1 MNWMENTMLG
11 IHGTGRL
18 TARVLTGAFA
28 GLWSVAAMAAPTI
41 MSPDPVYDFGE
52 LDNSNKVS
60 RDFIVKNVGDD
71 ALVISDVKTT
81 CGCTVAEL
89 EKNTLAPG
97 EETTIAAVFN
107 LKGKQGIQSK
117 KITVMSN
124 DPETPNYILEIKG
137 NSVATISL
145 EPTLLNLG
153 RIVDNDAHSQL
164 VTVRSTK
171 EGHTFKIEKIVVPED
186 AQFTA
191 EVEEVEP
198 GKEYRITATTQPG
211 LVAGMLNGRI
221 TVMTDDP
228 SRKMLSISVYGH
240 VIGALQLRPDVVTIR
255 ANADVDAP
263 RATQYLQVLPG
274 RAKSFELLDV
284 IAPIPDM
291 KAELIKRKDND
302 YHIKLSEMPVDN
314 SLKDKELIVTT
325 NLPDRP
331 EIRIPFRVLPSQ
343 PIQVGKTPSRVPTAQ
358 PTTRPRAPRLP
369 AGPSN

>member
-1 MNWMENTMLG
+1 MIWMENTMLG
-11 IHGTGRL
+11 VYGARPMV
-18 TARVLTGAFA
+18 ARVLVGAIA
-28 GLWSVAAMAAPTI
+28 GLWSVAAMAAPAI

-52 LDNSNKVS
+52 MDNSNKVERS
-60 RDFIVKNVGDD
+60 FVVKNVGDE

-97 EETTIAAVFN
+97 EETTIAATFN
-107 LKGKQGIQSK
+107 LKGKQGVQSK

-145 EPTLLNLG
+145 EPSLLNLG
-153 RIVDNDAHSQL
+153 RIVDNDSHSQS
-164 VTVRSTK
+164 VTVKSTK
-171 EGHTFKIEKIVVPED
+171 EGHTFKIERLVVPED
-186 AQFTA
+186 AQFSA

-228 SRKMLSISVYGH
+228 SRKMMSISVYGH
-240 VIGALQLRPDVVTIR
+240 VIGALQIRPDVVTIR
-255 ANADVDAP
+255 SNSDADAP

-274 RAKSFELLDV
+274 RAKSFELLEV
-284 IAPIPDM
+284 IAPIPNM
-291 KAELIKRKDND
+291 KAELIMRKDND
-302 YHIKLSEMPVDN
+302 YHIKLSDMPVDN

-343 PIQVGKTPSRVPTAQ
+343 EIQVGKTPSRVPTVQ
-358 PTTRPRAPRLP
+358 PSARPRAPQLP
-369 AGPSN
+369 TGPSN